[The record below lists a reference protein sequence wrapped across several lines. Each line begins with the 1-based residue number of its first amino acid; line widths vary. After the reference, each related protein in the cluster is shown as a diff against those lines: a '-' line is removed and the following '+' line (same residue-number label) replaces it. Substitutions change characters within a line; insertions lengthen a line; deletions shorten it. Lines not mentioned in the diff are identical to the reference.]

1 MMAKYIAIIVA
12 GLLIAATAGV
22 TAYLTLGTPDSH
34 ARTLTVLP
42 AGWKMPLYSSVS
54 GNGSASIMLFSLRVK
69 GAAPV
74 TVKGA
79 WNSTGGYSLS
89 LIYFN
94 PFLIYSQP
102 NSTGLVKTAWETGY
116 SLSGALNFS
125 VPPGNLTWEVMITPE
140 VNGVDTFTIVSP
152 IVLQVPAG
160 DSVQYH
166 AIPVPA

>member
-1 MMAKYIAIIVA
+1 MAKHIAIMVA
-12 GLLIAATAGV
+12 VLLIAATAGV
-22 TAYLTLGTPDSH
+22 TAYLTMRAPDSH
-34 ARTLTVLP
+34 ARTLTMLP
-42 AGWKMPLYSSVS
+42 AGWKMPLYF
-54 GNGSASIMLFSLRVK
+54 NGSANSSGAIMLFSLRVK

-74 TVKGA
+74 AVKGA